1 MPQTSPSGLAG
12 VSQLFTNYLNAVN
25 SPVIATGMS
34 TLQADGTAISWL
46 SAGIQ
51 ALVLTVPF
59 RPVAPINPIHSVTI
73 GDLDLAF
80 DATDPWDPLANSNTV
95 VAGLRK

>member
-1 MPQTSPSGLAG
+1 
-12 VSQLFTNYLNAVN
+12 
-25 SPVIATGMS
+25 MS

-95 VAGLRK
+95 VAGLRKYSILVALDQVLLGLTFFKSCLLVSAYP